1 MHITSCIWNAWL
13 ISYLIANNSALVNK
27 MFLTLI
33 LDIMNIVLEL
43 LDEFWQ
49 KFLNLL
55 RWAVLA
61 SAFL

>member
-1 MHITSCIWNAWL
+1 M
-13 ISYLIANNSALVNK
+13 ANNSALVNK

-33 LDIMNIVLEL
+33 LDIINIVLEL

-55 RWAVLA
+55 R
-61 SAFL
+61 